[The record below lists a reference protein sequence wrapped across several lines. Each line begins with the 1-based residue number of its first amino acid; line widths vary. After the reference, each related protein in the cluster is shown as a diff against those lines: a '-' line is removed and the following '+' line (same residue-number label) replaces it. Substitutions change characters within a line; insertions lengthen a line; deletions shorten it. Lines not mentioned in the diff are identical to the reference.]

1 MSISKRKR
9 VFTNKKFFASWHLTI
24 FSWIFFLW
32 HCSSIFC
39 GVWDRSKSSK
49 HLKGK
54 SSVWKFHSGLLSWS
68 YLEGWQHCCFVL
80 CVCVCVCEKDEFHW
94 QLDRLQ
100 TFSRCHY
107 PQKRL
112 SVQVWLNS
120 LKTCYQYNAFLVSVS
135 RKSGNSTWKNTWK
148 NKSFF

>member
-68 YLEGWQHCCFVL
+68 YLERWQHCCFVL
-80 CVCVCVCEKDEFHW
+80 CVCVCVCVWKGWISLAAW
-94 QLDRLQ
+94 QITNIQSLSLPTKETKCSGLTKQSEDL
-100 TFSRCHY
+100 
-107 PQKRL
+107 L
-112 SVQVWLNS
+112 SVQCIFS
-120 LKTCYQYNAFLVSVS
+120 LCE
-135 RKSGNSTWKNTWK
+135 
-148 NKSFF
+148 